1 MYVAIWLRRVIWR
14 STSCLV
20 LLCINCL
27 AGPAAGVLCGQLQT
41 ARLQLH
47 GCSPTATAST
57 STCRT
62 AGRWRGT
69 VARAIVIGVPPC
81 QGKHSLARSLAHRF
95 LIN

>member
-47 GCSPTATAST
+47 GCRPTATAST

-62 AGRWRGT
+62 AGGWRGT
-69 VARAIVIGVPPC
+69 VATTNAIAVPPW
-81 QGKHSLARSLAHRF
+81 QGKARSSLS
-95 LIN
+95 LSSVVQ

>member
-1 MYVAIWLRRVIWR
+1 MLSFGCVVSYGGV
-14 STSCLV
+14 LV
-20 LLCINCL
+20 LFFCASTAWLDQ
-27 AGPAAGVLCGQLQT
+27 QLVFSVHSCKL
-41 ARLQLH
+41 RLQLH
-47 GCSPTATAST
+47 GCRPTAST